1 MQYSSL
7 FLKLIEKRGLG
18 KDFLE
23 PKYENLASP
32 FLLPDMESAAVRI
45 EQAIKEN
52 KRILIYGDYDV
63 DGVTATAIL
72 CETLRMAGCD
82 MNNVITMLPDRF
94 LDGYGMSERVVLK
107 AKSEGVQLVITV
119 DCGSNNNEI
128 IDLNY

>member
-1 MQYSSL
+1 
-7 FLKLIEKRGLG
+7 
-18 KDFLE
+18 
-23 PKYENLASP
+23 
-32 FLLPDMESAAVRI
+32 MESAATRI

-94 LDGYGMSERVVLK
+94 LDGYGMSKRVVLK

-128 IDLNY
+128 IDELIEEE